1 MSYTMIPQGLRSNVE
16 GRQEDGAG
24 NLDHRTRKKK
34 KNKRPPSS
42 IASAGQSLTRGDSHL
57 FLPASSQSKQNS
69 KYALCA
75 APTGLQ
81 PHCRV
86 VLISLS
92 GL

>member
-1 MSYTMIPQGLRSNVE
+1 MG
-16 GRQEDGAG
+16 QETWTKSK
-24 NLDHRTRKKK
+24 NKE

-69 KYALCA
+69 KYALSA

-86 VLISLS
+86 VLISSS